1 VAVIEQQGAGSLP
14 EGDRAF
20 RIEQHGIDFI
30 PETERWARPRDLFGM
45 WAGASFNVEYFVYG
59 VILITFLGVDF
70 FQAVLVTVVGN
81 LSFLLLGVASLQGP
95 QTGTTAFTINR
106 AAYGPNGSRIIAVFN
121 WLTQVGFETEGLILI
136 VFAAEVVA
144 LKAGFRPGD
153 PAKVLFVV
161 FGVAVQLLLPLLGHA
176 TIVKTLRLLIAPFV
190 ILYGVLAVLT
200 LGKADFHTVRV
211 GAGWEMMLAAL
222 AFTIVLS
229 GLGWTECGNDY
240 SRYLPPNAKRSSI
253 VGWVFLGTAV
263 PEILIMLLGVA
274 VGTYT
279 NGALAG
285 GNPFAAFVTPGVHV
299 FATGFVVPFLL
310 IAIVQLFAINSL
322 DLYSSGVTL
331 QAIGLRVKRWQAV
344 LIDTTICLVFTI
356 YAVFNSS
363 FSNLLRDFVD
373 VVVVWIAPWLAIY
386 LTDWLLRG
394 RRYDAG
400 ELQRTDP
407 GSLYYRRGGLF
418 WPGLLAQVIGMAAA
432 FEGLAATFGLPR
444 WLHWVNANLGGADLS
459 VFMGMAA
466 AAIVYLVLAGPKV
479 RAERDRG
486 VAPATAPS

>member
-1 VAVIEQQGAGSLP
+1 VAVVEQRGAEPRPG
-14 EGDRAF
+14 GDRAF

-30 PETERWARPRDLFGM
+30 PEAERWAKPRDLFGM

-70 FQAVLVTVVGN
+70 FQAVLVTIVGN

-95 QTGTTAFTINR
+95 QTGTTVFTINR
-106 AAYGPNGSRIIAVFN
+106 AAFGPNGSRLIAVFN
-121 WLTQVGFETEGLILI
+121 WLTMVGFETEGLILI
-136 VFAAEVVA
+136 VFAAEVLT
-144 LKAGFRPGD
+144 LKAGFHPGD

-161 FGVAVQLLLPLLGHA
+161 IGVAIQLLLPLLGHA
-176 TIVKTLRLLIAPFV
+176 TIVKSLRLLIAPFV
-190 ILYGVLAVLT
+190 VLYCALAALT
-200 LGKADFHTVRV
+200 LGKTDFHTVRV
-211 GAGWEMMLAAL
+211 GAGWETMLAAL

-229 GLGWTECGNDY
+229 GLGWTECGNDF
-240 SRYLPPNAKRSSI
+240 SRYLPPNAKRSAI

-263 PEILIMLLGVA
+263 PETLIMLLGIA

-279 NGALAG
+279 KGALAG
-285 GNPFAAFVTPGVHV
+285 GNPFAAFVTPGVTV

-331 QAIGLRVKRWQAV
+331 QAIGLRIPRWQAV
-344 LIDTTICLVFTI
+344 LIDTTICLAITI

-363 FSNLLRDFVD
+363 FSKLLGDFVA

-394 RRYDAG
+394 RRYDAA

-407 GSLYYRRGGLF
+407 ASLYYRRGGIF
-418 WPGLLAQVIGMAAA
+418 WPGLVAQVVGMLAA
-432 FEGLAATFGLPR
+432 FEGLAATFALPR
-444 WLHWVNANLGGADLS
+444 WLHWVNVSLGGADLS
-459 VFMGMAA
+459 VFLGMAVA
-466 AAIVYLVLAGPKV
+466 ALVYVALGGTAV
-479 RAERDRG
+479 RAEAE
-486 VAPATAPS
+486 VAAPAA